1 MIYIAICDDDK
12 ESLRE
17 LSIYVK
23 KYINENKE
31 IAEITEYD
39 QSRMLLYDVQ
49 EGKHF
54 DLILTDIE
62 MPHYDGMS
70 LVKHIKKYLPE
81 VLIVFI
87 TSHVKYAMDAY
98 ELSIFRYI
106 HKNMLS
112 ERLTYALRD
121 SFSMINMQSD
131 KYYVIATPSRVEK
144 IPYKKIVYIQRD
156 GKNSVIVLLNGKISK
171 VRKSLS
177 QLYSEFE
184 SEDFVYI
191 DRGTIVNLAHI
202 MAIRNTMI
210 ELKNGICL
218 PASHAKLE
226 ETKDKLFTF
235 WGENI

>member
-1 MIYIAICDDDK
+1 MIHGTVQSAATLNNLTLTFKACRFRN
-12 ESLRE
+12 ES
-17 LSIYVK
+17 
-23 KYINENKE
+23 
-31 IAEITEYD
+31 A
-39 QSRMLLYDVQ
+39 
-49 EGKHF
+49 GF
-54 DLILTDIE
+54 C
-62 MPHYDGMS
+62 
-70 LVKHIKKYLPE
+70 
-81 VLIVFI
+81 
-87 TSHVKYAMDAY
+87 
-98 ELSIFRYI
+98 
-106 HKNMLS
+106 
-112 ERLTYALRD
+112 
-121 SFSMINMQSD
+121 
-131 KYYVIATPSRVEK
+131 VIK